1 MKSIG
6 ASHTR
11 HLSDS
16 CMPVAGPQEPICPLT
31 PDPHASY
38 LLSPAISHYG
48 TLDPHMHHFPPA
60 SPITLQS
67 DCLLPL
73 NNQLT
78 TSNTFPR
85 FQFPSQVNP
94 TEYTQQGCVS
104 QTASHTGTLTTSASM
119 GMGLGL
125 GLTVPPMISSGTAT
139 ISSAAAAKMNR
150 IPSGLL
156 DQLEHHVPLQRDG
169 FSTLQFH
176 RRSRGAKQRSES
188 PGRIRNLVH
197 SVQKLFSKTQSVE
210 GSGGKGTVQGAD
222 GTKATRRSKSKDRA
236 KTEGAKRR
244 GRPNLSGFW
253 SSDDALEDEA
263 TTQEATGPVA
273 VAYRNPLSMM
283 TLGRAVSDSQAPP
296 RTHIQGYNTIAAH
309 RSLKPSKSSGELKT
323 QTMSSTGG
331 SAGDGTLAKR
341 GSWSTLTLSQA
352 RQVLQK
358 GTATVNRTLLK
369 SKSYHQ
375 ELTSNFLQVPVGDW
389 SGTLGK
395 GAGAGGE
402 IPCRRMRSGSYVKAM
417 GDPEDSDQSDSP
429 PSPKPSPKTAA
440 RRQSYLKATQQSL
453 SEQQPPLPPRNCL
466 PSLRELTTNRSLD
479 NLDCLVGQS
488 DSQHWEREGNFSHGS
503 STLGRSSG
511 ISQMDQSCLCSAVY
525 SHMDSQAVEALDLP
539 APTCFRSRSHS
550 YLRAIQAGCSQDDDS
565 DSDEPPL
572 NTDSNTSSESHN
584 RFLLIKMPSFMYG
597 FLPVV
602 CVGLLMEMWMWIG
615 LLKEMWM
622 EVLME
627 LLMGVLMEIWMGV
640 LMEMWMGVLME
651 NGVVDGDVDGVL
663 MELWMG
669 VLMEIWMGV
678 LMEIWMGVLMENGV
692 VGDVDGGVDGGAD
705 GDLDGVVVGDVDGGV
720 DGHGVVDEDMY
731 GDGDVNGVIMLAL
744 KDHFCSHVGL
754 EPGDPLIRMATGN
767 IPYAVN
773 EVQCHSSCELEEK
786 ERFWSELDEVM
797 ESIPTGERVV
807 KGADFNGHIG
817 EGNTGDE
824 EVMGKFGVK
833 ERNLEGQMVVD
844 FAKRMD
850 MGVVNTYFQKR
861 EEHRVTYKSGGRRTQ
876 VVLPDDWETTAEVIR
891 ETGRKVL
898 GVSSGRRKEDKETW
912 WWNEEV
918 QDSIQR
924 KRLAKKKWDMDRTEE
939 NRQEYKELQ
948 RRVKREVSKAK
959 QKAYDE
965 LYTRLDTRE
974 GEKDL
979 YRVLTSEENVQRRW
993 KEYFEELMNEEN
1005 EREKRVEGAVGPDDI
1020 PVEVWKCLGEA
1031 AVEFLASLFNR
1042 VLENLEKAYD
1052 RVPREELWYCMRKSG
1067 VAEKYVRVVQD
1078 MYERSRTVVRCA
1090 VVMDQLSEEVRQES
1104 PWTMM
1109 FADDIVI
1116 CREQV
1121 EENLERWRFAL
1132 ERRGMKVSRTRN
1144 KTPPPVPPRS
1154 ASKPFISVTVQ
1165 SSTESAQDTY
1175 LEQRSEA
1182 NSQSG
1187 RSNSSDSAT
1196 SSRTGSLAKV
1206 PLPLIPHIPVPIP
1219 LVPPIPVPV
1228 PSARVSSPP
1237 PPPARETQT
1246 VSVGFTQHEL
1256 RGAAR
1261 RKLSSIGIQVDCVQP
1276 VLREEY
1282 TPTTKFQSIG
1292 VQVEDGRPLSRFS
1305 SMASRQE
1312 TAEVEPQDRTD
1323 GKVLESSSLA
1333 CSTQTLDST
1342 GCTGRAQKSSSTITE
1357 SIEQA
1362 LDPSSLPPPPPSL
1375 QSVSVNGASE
1385 QPGAPTACL
1394 RDGHCFLRLLQA
1406 ETSRMDAWC
1415 QQMEQESKEKQLSEE
1430 VLGKI
1435 RSAVGS
1441 AQLLMSQK
1449 FQQFRGLCEQNLDVN
1464 AQPRPT
1470 AQDLAGFWDLLQL
1483 SIEDISMKFD
1493 ELHLLNAN
1501 DWKVPESS
1509 SSKKEERKSVS
1520 VTTPK
1525 KAPKP
1530 KTSGPKEKSSG
1541 DSAADKQRQEA
1552 RKRLMAAKRAASERQ
1567 NSATESADS
1576 IEIYVPEAQTR
1587 L

>member
-31 PDPHASY
+31 PDPHGTY
-38 LLSPAISHYG
+38 LLSPTISHYG
-48 TLDPHMHHFPPA
+48 TLDPHMHQFSPM
-60 SPITLQS
+60 SPIGLQS

-78 TSNTFPR
+78 ASNTFPR
-85 FQFPSQVNP
+85 FQFPSQVDQS
-94 TEYTQQGCVS
+94 EYTQQGCVA
-104 QTASHTGTLTTSASM
+104 QTASRTGTLTTSSNM

-150 IPSGLL
+150 IPTGLL

-176 RRSRGAKQRSES
+176 RRSRGSKQRSES

-197 SVQKLFSKTQSVE
+197 SVQKLFSKNQSIE
-210 GSGGKGTVQGAD
+210 GSGSKAAVQGAD
-222 GTKATRRSKSKDRA
+222 STKANRRSKSKDRA
-236 KTEGAKRR
+236 KTEGAKRQ

-253 SSDDALEDEA
+253 SSDDPLEDEA

-296 RTHIQGYNTIAAH
+296 RTHVQSYNTIAAH

-323 QTMSSTGG
+323 QTIPSTGG
-331 SAGDGTLAKR
+331 PAGHCTLAKR

-375 ELTSNFLQVPVGDW
+375 ELTSNFLQVPIGDW
-389 SGTLGK
+389 SATQGK
-395 GAGAGGE
+395 AVEAGGK

-466 PSLRELTTNRSLD
+466 PSLRELPTNRSLD

-488 DSQHWEREGNFSHGS
+488 DSQHWEREGNFGHGS
-503 STLGRSSG
+503 STLGRGSG
-511 ISQMDQSCLCSAVY
+511 ISQMDQSCLYSSAY
-525 SHMDSQAVEALDLP
+525 SHAESQAVEALDLP

-572 NTDSNTSSESHN
+572 NTGSSTS
-584 RFLLIKMPSFMYG
+584 
-597 FLPVV
+597 
-602 CVGLLMEMWMWIG
+602 
-615 LLKEMWM
+615 
-622 EVLME
+622 
-627 LLMGVLMEIWMGV
+627 
-640 LMEMWMGVLME
+640 
-651 NGVVDGDVDGVL
+651 
-663 MELWMG
+663 
-669 VLMEIWMGV
+669 
-678 LMEIWMGVLMENGV
+678 
-692 VGDVDGGVDGGAD
+692 
-705 GDLDGVVVGDVDGGV
+705 
-720 DGHGVVDEDMY
+720 
-731 GDGDVNGVIMLAL
+731 
-744 KDHFCSHVGL
+744 
-754 EPGDPLIRMATGN
+754 
-767 IPYAVN
+767 
-773 EVQCHSSCELEEK
+773 
-786 ERFWSELDEVM
+786 
-797 ESIPTGERVV
+797 
-807 KGADFNGHIG
+807 
-817 EGNTGDE
+817 
-824 EVMGKFGVK
+824 
-833 ERNLEGQMVVD
+833 
-844 FAKRMD
+844 
-850 MGVVNTYFQKR
+850 
-861 EEHRVTYKSGGRRTQ
+861 
-876 VVLPDDWETTAEVIR
+876 
-891 ETGRKVL
+891 
-898 GVSSGRRKEDKETW
+898 
-912 WWNEEV
+912 
-918 QDSIQR
+918 
-924 KRLAKKKWDMDRTEE
+924 
-939 NRQEYKELQ
+939 
-948 RRVKREVSKAK
+948 
-959 QKAYDE
+959 
-965 LYTRLDTRE
+965 
-974 GEKDL
+974 
-979 YRVLTSEENVQRRW
+979 
-993 KEYFEELMNEEN
+993 
-1005 EREKRVEGAVGPDDI
+1005 
-1020 PVEVWKCLGEA
+1020 
-1031 AVEFLASLFNR
+1031 
-1042 VLENLEKAYD
+1042 
-1052 RVPREELWYCMRKSG
+1052 
-1067 VAEKYVRVVQD
+1067 
-1078 MYERSRTVVRCA
+1078 
-1090 VVMDQLSEEVRQES
+1090 
-1104 PWTMM
+1104 
-1109 FADDIVI
+1109 
-1116 CREQV
+1116 
-1121 EENLERWRFAL
+1121 
-1132 ERRGMKVSRTRN
+1132 TRN

-1196 SSRTGSLAKV
+1196 SSRTGSLAKA

-1219 LVPPIPVPV
+1219 VPIPLVPSVPVPV

-1246 VSVGFTQHEL
+1246 VGVGCSQDEPQCF
-1256 RGAAR
+1256 R

-1276 VLREEY
+1276 VLREEQ

-1312 TAEVEPQDRTD
+1312 TADAEPQDRTE
-1323 GKVLESSSLA
+1323 GIGTA
-1333 CSTQTLDST
+1333 CSTQTTNSPGSNT
-1342 GCTGRAQKSSSTITE
+1342 GKAWKCSFIVPE
-1357 SIEQA
+1357 SVEEA
-1362 LDPSSLPPPPPSL
+1362 LDPSSLPSPPSL
-1375 QSVSVNGASE
+1375 ESMSLNGASE
-1385 QPGAPTACL
+1385 RLGAPATGL

-1406 ETSRMDAWC
+1406 ETGRMDAWC
-1415 QQMEQESKEKQLSEE
+1415 QQMEQESKEKHLSEE
-1430 VLGKI
+1430 
-1435 RSAVGS
+1435 GS

-1449 FQQFRGLCEQNLDVN
+1449 FQQFRGLCEQNL
-1464 AQPRPT
+1464 
-1470 AQDLAGFWDLLQL
+1470 
-1483 SIEDISMKFD
+1483 E
-1493 ELHLLNAN
+1493 E
-1501 DWKVPESS
+1501 
-1509 SSKKEERKSVS
+1509 KKPPS

-1525 KAPKP
+1525 KAAKP
-1530 KTSGPKEKSSG
+1530 KAVVLKEKSSG
-1541 DSAADKQRQEA
+1541 DPAADKQRQEA